1 MAKIKVTRGTCG
13 IRYTDANG
21 RTRSASK
28 TTADGVFECD
38 DKVAAR
44 FVGLG
49 VAAYADKEAAAL
61 EEPVADPDQE
71 AEGETD
77 QETSGETETAA
88 HLDAEQLSTMTIK
101 ELAALAADMGVDVSG
116 CKKKDDYVAAIAAVE
131 VTPGDAEDDLPDLDA
146 ADPV

>member
-1 MAKIKVTRGTCG
+1 MAKIKVTRGSCG

-21 RTRSASK
+21 RTRSATK
-28 TTADGVFECD
+28 TAADGFFECD
-38 DKVAAR
+38 DKLAAR

-49 VAAYADKEAAAL
+49 VAVYEATKEAAAP
-61 EEPVADPDQE
+61 EDPAEDPDQE
-71 AEGETD
+71 AEDEADQGTGE
-77 QETSGETETAA
+77 ETTA
-88 HLDAEQLSTMTIK
+88 HLDAAQLSTMTIK

>member
-1 MAKIKVTRGTCG
+1 MAKIKVTRGSCG

-21 RTRSASK
+21 RTRSTTK
-28 TTADGVFECD
+28 TAADGFFECD
-38 DKVAAR
+38 DKLAAR

-49 VAAYADKEAAAL
+49 VATYEAVKEAAAP
-61 EEPVADPDQE
+61 EEPAEDPDQE
-71 AEGETD
+71 TEGEAD
-77 QETSGETETAA
+77 QGTGAETTA
-88 HLDAEQLSTMTIK
+88 HLDAAQLSTMTIK

-131 VTPGDAEDDLPDLDA
+131 VTPGEAEDDLPDLDA